1 MPGGMLS
8 PTMQRVTSFPFTPIN
23 KPPLSEELK
32 KTVSESSESVMEIED
47 GNELKE
53 VNENCQKS
61 EETSTLKVII
71 KEFARQNIKE
81 KENQPLNSNE
91 NKTVEKEEKIE
102 KTNEEEEQEQE
113 EKDEVDSPEEDFEEP
128 VSPPPSDSND
138 VILVEDEEEPANN
151 KEEATVAGT
160 GVAVAAL
167 IRQLLQN
174 SLDPVVRWEDQ
185 QRGEFR
191 VLNPGLLARRIQQAN
206 PSRPISDLRCDRGVF
221 ESVPGKQLVFRF
233 GDLDPQKSPPKAA
246 SPTNVIL
253 TPKRI
258 SPSPELPSK
267 KQPVPNSRR
276 KTYAQKISE
285 LQKPIPGQ
293 TVNVPSPML
302 KRVMPKEASLASLS
316 LRIPTQAS
324 QSSSMPSLI
333 PLTIDDMAKKEA
345 AAVAAAASSS
355 KGLHLSGGGVSDFSG
370 NVSDFVLPSFTPL
383 PLSRQLSQQEI
394 PQLDVFIPSLNPS
407 TPTEAEL
414 PLDLSNG
421 PTKRRAGDDA
431 IPEEEILKKPKME
444 PIEKETKRRSLQA
457 EACKKYRAARKA
469 GRQGSTEEEMEELW
483 TFCRAALHNPEYN
496 PKVICWESIE
506 DGEFRIVNQEEFL
519 NAFLE
524 VRGTRM
530 VRDGLKKRVK
540 ACEEAELMHSRAHT
554 RLGYRFG
561 VKASDWRPSQGELVE
576 QGRRMVPSKL
586 AWTSSRFYH
595 EFSKDTTVVKTEPL
609 IKKEEPM
616 DTNDRMTFE
625 PKKVNDAA
633 IDSSCATSSPPVP
646 LFTLTPL
653 VQLDLPRPAQQDKP
667 TEEEGVEVNGG
678 DKDMTECDE
687 FSCRLVLPRHRGYLA
702 KLRLGDG
709 ITINLDR
716 QVFAQIE
723 EGMREALKNKE
734 GKSRISTA
742 DRKIANAV
750 IRKARRKP
758 KAKGPKKPAEL
769 ETTEE
774 TLDKKE
780 EENLP
785 IPETNEPETSMP
797 VLEEETSRE
806 DSMEQRKESGSTM
819 ETAEVDMLL
828 ERDTESPPEARHRLP
843 LVVAP
848 RESTTSLRRPM
859 LPRPLLS
866 QSPNLP
872 TTAV

>member
-1 MPGGMLS
+1 
-8 PTMQRVTSFPFTPIN
+8 
-23 KPPLSEELK
+23 
-32 KTVSESSESVMEIED
+32 
-47 GNELKE
+47 
-53 VNENCQKS
+53 
-61 EETSTLKVII
+61 
-71 KEFARQNIKE
+71 
-81 KENQPLNSNE
+81 
-91 NKTVEKEEKIE
+91 
-102 KTNEEEEQEQE
+102 
-113 EKDEVDSPEEDFEEP
+113 
-128 VSPPPSDSND
+128 
-138 VILVEDEEEPANN
+138 
-151 KEEATVAGT
+151 
-160 GVAVAAL
+160 VAAL

-174 SLDPVVRWEDQ
+174 STDPVVRWEDQ
-185 QRGEFR
+185 KRGEFR

-233 GDLDPQKSPPKAA
+233 GDLEPQTPSSPPKAA

-253 TPKRI
+253 TPKLI
-258 SPSPELPSK
+258 APASELPSK
-267 KQPVPNSRR
+267 KLSVPQSRR
-276 KTYAQKISE
+276 KTYAQKISD

-293 TVNVPSPML
+293 SVNVPSPML
-302 KRVMPKEASLASLS
+302 KRVMPKEASLS
-316 LRIPTQAS
+316 LRIPAQAA
-324 QSSSMPSLI
+324 QSPSMPSLI

-345 AAVAAAASSS
+345 AAAAAASSS

-370 NVSDFVLPSFTPL
+370 AVSDFVLPTFTPL

-394 PQLDVFIPSLNPS
+394 PQLDVFIPSLNAS

-421 PTKRRAGDDA
+421 PTKRRAGEDA
-431 IPEEEILKKPKME
+431 IPEEEISKKPKME
-444 PIEKETKRRSLQA
+444 EIEKETKRRSLQA

-519 NAFLE
+519 NAFME

-540 ACEEAELMHSRAHT
+540 ACEEAEVMHSRAHT

-595 EFSKDTTVVKTEPL
+595 EFLKESTVVKPEPL

-616 DTNDRMTFE
+616 DTNDRMTFD
-625 PKKVNDAA
+625 PKKMNDAA
-633 IDSSCATSSPPVP
+633 IDSTCASPPVP

-653 VQLDLPRPAQQDKP
+653 VQLDLPRPVQQDKA
-667 TEEEGVEVNGG
+667 TEEDGAA

-723 EGMREALKNKE
+723 EGMREALKGKE
-734 GKSRISTA
+734 GRSRISTQ
-742 DRKIANAV
+742 DKKIANAV

-780 EENLP
+780 EKLP
-785 IPETNEPETSMP
+785 IPETNEPYTSMP
-797 VLEEETSRE
+797 VLEEETSKE
-806 DSMEQRKESGSTM
+806 DSVEKREEESGEM
-819 ETAEVDMLL
+819 ADVDMAL

-848 RESTTSLRRPM
+848 RESTPSLRRPM
-859 LPRPLLS
+859 PPRPLLS

>member
-23 KPPLSEELK
+23 KPPLTEELK
-32 KTVSESSESVMEIED
+32 KTVSENSDSIMDIDDST
-47 GNELKE
+47 ELKE
-53 VNENCQKS
+53 VNKNSQKS
-61 EETSTLKVII
+61 EETPTLKVII

-81 KENQPLNSNE
+81 KENQPLSNSND
-91 NKTVEKEEKIE
+91 NKIEEKEETTEKIDDEEE
-102 KTNEEEEQEQE
+102 KEDVEEEEE
-113 EKDEVDSPEEDFEEP
+113 DEEEDFEEP
-128 VSPPPSDSND
+128 VSPPPSDLND
-138 VILVEDEEEPANN
+138 VIIVEDEEPPVNMEEKEAN
-151 KEEATVAGT
+151 VAGT

-167 IRQLLQN
+167 IRQLLHN
-174 SLDPVVRWEDQ
+174 STDSVVRWEDQ

-233 GDLDPQKSPPKAA
+233 GDLEPHTSCPPKSA

-253 TPKRI
+253 TPKQI
-258 SPSPELPSK
+258 SPTPELPSK
-267 KQPVPNSRR
+267 KLPVPQSRR

-302 KRVMPKEASLASLS
+302 KRVLPKEASLS
-316 LRIPTQAS
+316 LRIPTQAPKS
-324 QSSSMPSLI
+324 PSMPSLI

-345 AAVAAAASSS
+345 AAAASAANSS

-394 PQLDVFIPSLNPS
+394 PQLDVFIPSLNDS

-421 PTKRRAGDDA
+421 PTKRRAGEDV
-431 IPEEEILKKPKME
+431 IPEEEISKKAKME
-444 PIEKETKRRSLQA
+444 PIEKETKRRSQQA

-519 NAFLE
+519 NAFME

-586 AWTSSRFYH
+586 AWTSSRFYN
-595 EFSKDTTVVKTEPL
+595 EFLKESTTVKTEPL

-653 VQLDLPRPAQQDKP
+653 VQLDLPRPAEQDKA
-667 TEEEGVEVNGG
+667 TEEDGAG

-723 EGMREALKNKE
+723 EGMREALKSKE
-734 GKSRISTA
+734 GRTRISTQ

-758 KAKGPKKPAEL
+758 RAKGPKKHAEL

-774 TLDKKE
+774 VSDKKE
-780 EENLP
+780 ETQP
-785 IPETNEPETSMP
+785 IPETNEPVSSMP
-797 VLEEETSRE
+797 VLDEETSRE
-806 DSMEQRKESGSTM
+806 DNVEKREDSGEIM
-819 ETAEVDMLL
+819 AEVDM
-828 ERDTESPPEARHRLP
+828 ERNTESPPEARHRLP
-843 LVVAP
+843 LLVAP
-848 RESTTSLRRPM
+848 REPTPSLRRPM
-859 LPRPLLS
+859 PPRPLLS

>member
-1 MPGGMLS
+1 M
-8 PTMQRVTSFPFTPIN
+8 N
-23 KPPLSEELK
+23 
-32 KTVSESSESVMEIED
+32 
-47 GNELKE
+47 
-53 VNENCQKS
+53 
-61 EETSTLKVII
+61 
-71 KEFARQNIKE
+71 
-81 KENQPLNSNE
+81 
-91 NKTVEKEEKIE
+91 
-102 KTNEEEEQEQE
+102 
-113 EKDEVDSPEEDFEEP
+113 DSQ
-128 VSPPPSDSND
+128 
-138 VILVEDEEEPANN
+138 I
-151 KEEATVAGT
+151 
-160 GVAVAAL
+160 
-167 IRQLLQN
+167 QN
-174 SLDPVVRWEDQ
+174 SIAFFYIFQDKIRLILRVV
-185 QRGEFR
+185 G
-191 VLNPGLLARRIQQAN
+191 
-206 PSRPISDLRCDRGVF
+206 DLSFICHRCDRGVF

-233 GDLDPQKSPPKAA
+233 GDLEPQTSLPKAT

-253 TPKRI
+253 TPKQI
-258 SPSPELPSK
+258 SPTPELASK
-267 KQPVPNSRR
+267 KLSIPHSRR

-293 TVNVPSPML
+293 TVDVPIL

-316 LRIPTQAS
+316 LRIPNQAAS
-324 QSSSMPSLI
+324 QSPSMPSLI

-345 AAVAAAASSS
+345 AAAAAAANSS

-370 NVSDFVLPSFTPL
+370 NASDFVLPSFTPH

-421 PTKRRAGDDA
+421 PTKRRAGEDA
-431 IPEEEILKKPKME
+431 IHEDVEISKKPKVE
-444 PIEKETKRRSLQA
+444 PIEKEAKRRSSQA
-457 EACKKYRAARKA
+457 EACKKYRAAKKA

-519 NAFLE
+519 NAFME

-561 VKASDWRPSQGELVE
+561 VKASNWRPSQGELVE

-586 AWTSSRFYH
+586 AWTSSQFYH
-595 EFSKDTTVVKTEPL
+595 EFSKETTVVKTEPL

-625 PKKVNDAA
+625 PKNVNDVA
-633 IDSSCATSSPPVP
+633 IDSTCATSSPPVP

-653 VQLDLPRPAQQDKP
+653 VQLDLPRPAAVQDKA
-667 TEEEGVEVNGG
+667 TEEDGVDVNGG

-734 GKSRISTA
+734 GKSRISTQ

-758 KAKGPKKPAEL
+758 KGKGPKKPTEL

-774 TLDKKE
+774 TSEKKEE

-785 IPETNEPETSMP
+785 IQETYEPDTSMP
-797 VLEEETSRE
+797 VLEEETSKE
-806 DSMEQRKESGSTM
+806 DSMEKREESESTREEM
-819 ETAEVDMLL
+819 AEVDMSL

-848 RESTTSLRRPM
+848 RESTPSLRRPIP
-859 LPRPLLS
+859 PRPLLS

>member
-1 MPGGMLS
+1 MG
-8 PTMQRVTSFPFTPIN
+8 
-23 KPPLSEELK
+23 
-32 KTVSESSESVMEIED
+32 
-47 GNELKE
+47 
-53 VNENCQKS
+53 
-61 EETSTLKVII
+61 
-71 KEFARQNIKE
+71 
-81 KENQPLNSNE
+81 
-91 NKTVEKEEKIE
+91 
-102 KTNEEEEQEQE
+102 
-113 EKDEVDSPEEDFEEP
+113 
-128 VSPPPSDSND
+128 
-138 VILVEDEEEPANN
+138 
-151 KEEATVAGT
+151 
-160 GVAVAAL
+160 
-167 IRQLLQN
+167 
-174 SLDPVVRWEDQ
+174 
-185 QRGEFR
+185 
-191 VLNPGLLARRIQQAN
+191 
-206 PSRPISDLRCDRGVF
+206 
-221 ESVPGKQLVFRF
+221 
-233 GDLDPQKSPPKAA
+233 
-246 SPTNVIL
+246 
-253 TPKRI
+253 
-258 SPSPELPSK
+258 
-267 KQPVPNSRR
+267 

-293 TVNVPSPML
+293 SSINVPML
-302 KRVMPKEASLASLS
+302 KRVLPKEAISL
-316 LRIPTQAS
+316 PS
-324 QSSSMPSLI
+324 QQSPSMPSLI

-345 AAVAAAASSS
+345 AAAAS

-370 NVSDFVLPSFTPL
+370 NLSDFVLPSFTPL
-383 PLSRQLSQQEI
+383 PLSSRQMSQQEI

-407 TPTEAEL
+407 TPSTEAEL
-414 PLDLSNG
+414 PLDLSSG
-421 PTKRRAGDDA
+421 PTKRRADEDE
-431 IPEEEILKKPKME
+431 ITEEENPKKPKVE
-444 PIEKETKRRSLQA
+444 LTEKETKRRSLQA

-519 NAFLE
+519 NAFME

-595 EFSKDTTVVKTEPL
+595 EFSKESTVVKAEPL

-667 TEEEGVEVNGG
+667 TEEEGVDVNGG

-723 EGMREALKNKE
+723 EGMRETLKNKE
-734 GKSRISTA
+734 GRSRISTQ

-750 IRKARRKP
+750 IRKAKRKP
-758 KAKGPKKPAEL
+758 KSKGPKKNPDL
-769 ETTEE
+769 EAVEE
-774 TLDKKE
+774 TLDK
-780 EENLP
+780 
-785 IPETNEPETSMP
+785 
-797 VLEEETSRE
+797 
-806 DSMEQRKESGSTM
+806 
-819 ETAEVDMLL
+819 A
-828 ERDTESPPEARHRLP
+828 
-843 LVVAP
+843 
-848 RESTTSLRRPM
+848 
-859 LPRPLLS
+859 
-866 QSPNLP
+866 
-872 TTAV
+872 

>member
-1 MPGGMLS
+1 MMSGSIDLHVMKQTQAFLNRDIS
-8 PTMQRVTSFPFTPIN
+8 KAIQIIQSSSATYF
-23 KPPLSEELK
+23 
-32 KTVSESSESVMEIED
+32 KTRSHQ
-47 GNELKE
+47 L
-53 VNENCQKS
+53 
-61 EETSTLKVII
+61 
-71 KEFARQNIKE
+71 A
-81 KENQPLNSNE
+81 
-91 NKTVEKEEKIE
+91 
-102 KTNEEEEQEQE
+102 
-113 EKDEVDSPEEDFEEP
+113 
-128 VSPPPSDSND
+128 
-138 VILVEDEEEPANN
+138 
-151 KEEATVAGT
+151 AG
-160 GVAVAAL
+160 
-167 IRQLLQN
+167 
-174 SLDPVVRWEDQ
+174 
-185 QRGEFR
+185 
-191 VLNPGLLARRIQQAN
+191 
-206 PSRPISDLRCDRGVF
+206 DLFFICRRCDRGVF

-233 GDLDPQKSPPKAA
+233 GDLEPHTSSPPKAA

-253 TPKRI
+253 TPKQI
-258 SPSPELPSK
+258 SPALELPSK
-267 KQPVPNSRR
+267 KLSVPQSRR

-316 LRIPTQAS
+316 LHIPAQAP
-324 QSSSMPSLI
+324 QSPSMPSLI

-345 AAVAAAASSS
+345 AAAAAASSS

-383 PLSRQLSQQEI
+383 PLSRQLSPQEI
-394 PQLDVFIPSLNPS
+394 PQLDVFIPSLNAS

-421 PTKRRAGDDA
+421 PTKRRAGEDA
-431 IPEEEILKKPKME
+431 ILEEEISKKPKME
-444 PIEKETKRRSLQA
+444 PIEKETKRRFLQA

-519 NAFLE
+519 NAFME

-586 AWTSSRFYH
+586 AWTSSQFYH
-595 EFSKDTTVVKTEPL
+595 EFLKESTVVKAEPL

-625 PKKVNDAA
+625 PKKVNDEA
-633 IDSSCATSSPPVP
+633 IDSACASPPVP

-653 VQLDLPRPAQQDKP
+653 VQLDLPRPLQQDKA
-667 TEEEGVEVNGG
+667 TEEDGAG

-723 EGMREALKNKE
+723 EGMREALKSKE
-734 GKSRISTA
+734 GRSRISTQ

-758 KAKGPKKPAEL
+758 KAKGPKKHAEL

-774 TLDKKE
+774 TLDTK
-780 EENLP
+780 LP
-785 IPETNEPETSMP
+785 IPETNEPYTSMP
-797 VLEEETSRE
+797 VLEEETSKE
-806 DSMEQRKESGSTM
+806 DSMEKREESG
-819 ETAEVDMLL
+819 ADVDMSL

-848 RESTTSLRRPM
+848 RESTPSLRRPM
-859 LPRPLLS
+859 PPRPLLS

-872 TTAV
+872 TAAV

>member
-1 MPGGMLS
+1 
-8 PTMQRVTSFPFTPIN
+8 
-23 KPPLSEELK
+23 
-32 KTVSESSESVMEIED
+32 
-47 GNELKE
+47 
-53 VNENCQKS
+53 
-61 EETSTLKVII
+61 
-71 KEFARQNIKE
+71 
-81 KENQPLNSNE
+81 
-91 NKTVEKEEKIE
+91 
-102 KTNEEEEQEQE
+102 
-113 EKDEVDSPEEDFEEP
+113 
-128 VSPPPSDSND
+128 
-138 VILVEDEEEPANN
+138 
-151 KEEATVAGT
+151 
-160 GVAVAAL
+160 
-167 IRQLLQN
+167 
-174 SLDPVVRWEDQ
+174 
-185 QRGEFR
+185 
-191 VLNPGLLARRIQQAN
+191 
-206 PSRPISDLRCDRGVF
+206 
-221 ESVPGKQLVFRF
+221 
-233 GDLDPQKSPPKAA
+233 
-246 SPTNVIL
+246 
-253 TPKRI
+253 
-258 SPSPELPSK
+258 
-267 KQPVPNSRR
+267 
-276 KTYAQKISE
+276 
-285 LQKPIPGQ
+285 
-293 TVNVPSPML
+293 
-302 KRVMPKEASLASLS
+302 MPKETSLASLS
-316 LRIPTQAS
+316 LRIPSQAS
-324 QSSSMPSLI
+324 QSPSMPSLI

-345 AAVAAAASSS
+345 AAAAAAANSS

-370 NVSDFVLPSFTPL
+370 NISDFVLPSFTPL
-383 PLSRQLSQQEI
+383 PLCRQLSQQEI

-421 PTKRRAGDDA
+421 PTKRRAGEDA
-431 IPEEEILKKPKME
+431 IPEEEISKKPKME
-444 PIEKETKRRSLQA
+444 EIEKETKRRSFQA

-496 PKVICWESIE
+496 PKMICWESIE

-524 VRGTRM
+524 VRGTRL
-530 VRDGLKKRVK
+530 VRDGLKKRGK
-540 ACEEAELMHSRAHT
+540 ACEEAEVMHSRPHT

-561 VKASDWRPSQGELVE
+561 AKASDWRPSHGELVE

-586 AWTSSRFYH
+586 TWTSSRFYD
-595 EFSKDTTVVKTEPL
+595 EFSKETRKVKAEPE
-609 IKKEEPM
+609 IKKEEPV
-616 DTNDRMTFE
+616 DTNDRMTLE
-625 PKKVNDAA
+625 AKKVDDAA
-633 IDSSCATSSPPVP
+633 IESATTSNPPTP

-653 VQLDLPRPAQQDKP
+653 VQLDLPRPTPQDKP
-667 TEEEGVEVNGG
+667 TEEDGVDVSG

-723 EGMREALKNKE
+723 EGLRETLKNKE
-734 GKSRISTA
+734 GRSRISTQ

-780 EENLP
+780 EKLP
-785 IPETNEPETSMP
+785 IPETNEPYTSMP
-797 VLEEETSRE
+797 VLEEETSKE
-806 DSMEQRKESGSTM
+806 DSTEKREEESGEM
-819 ETAEVDMLL
+819 ADVDMSL

-848 RESTTSLRRPM
+848 RESTPSLRRPM
-859 LPRPLLS
+859 PPRPLLS

>member
-1 MPGGMLS
+1 
-8 PTMQRVTSFPFTPIN
+8 
-23 KPPLSEELK
+23 
-32 KTVSESSESVMEIED
+32 
-47 GNELKE
+47 
-53 VNENCQKS
+53 
-61 EETSTLKVII
+61 
-71 KEFARQNIKE
+71 
-81 KENQPLNSNE
+81 
-91 NKTVEKEEKIE
+91 
-102 KTNEEEEQEQE
+102 
-113 EKDEVDSPEEDFEEP
+113 
-128 VSPPPSDSND
+128 
-138 VILVEDEEEPANN
+138 
-151 KEEATVAGT
+151 
-160 GVAVAAL
+160 
-167 IRQLLQN
+167 
-174 SLDPVVRWEDQ
+174 
-185 QRGEFR
+185 
-191 VLNPGLLARRIQQAN
+191 
-206 PSRPISDLRCDRGVF
+206 
-221 ESVPGKQLVFRF
+221 
-233 GDLDPQKSPPKAA
+233 
-246 SPTNVIL
+246 
-253 TPKRI
+253 
-258 SPSPELPSK
+258 
-267 KQPVPNSRR
+267 
-276 KTYAQKISE
+276 
-285 LQKPIPGQ
+285 
-293 TVNVPSPML
+293 
-302 KRVMPKEASLASLS
+302 
-316 LRIPTQAS
+316 
-324 QSSSMPSLI
+324 MPSLI

-345 AAVAAAASSS
+345 AAAASAVNSS
-355 KGLHLSGGGVSDFSG
+355 KGLHLSGGGFSDFSG
-370 NVSDFVLPSFTPL
+370 NVSNFVLPSFTPL

-394 PQLDVFIPSLNPS
+394 PQLDVFIPSLNAS

-421 PTKRRAGDDA
+421 PTKRRAGEDA
-431 IPEEEILKKPKME
+431 IPEEEISKKAKME
-444 PIEKETKRRSLQA
+444 PIEKETKRRFQQA

-519 NAFLE
+519 NAFME

-586 AWTSSRFYH
+586 AWTSSRFYN
-595 EFSKDTTVVKTEPL
+595 EFLKESTTLKTEPL

-625 PKKVNDAA
+625 AKKANDAA
-633 IDSSCATSSPPVP
+633 TDSSCASPPVP

-653 VQLDLPRPAQQDKP
+653 VQLDLPRPAEQDKA
-667 TEEEGVEVNGG
+667 TEEEGAG

-723 EGMREALKNKE
+723 EGMREALQSKE
-734 GKSRISTA
+734 GRTRISTQ

-758 KAKGPKKPAEL
+758 KAKGPKKHAEL
-769 ETTEE
+769 ETAEE
-774 TLDKKE
+774 ILDKKE
-780 EENLP
+780 ETLP
-785 IPETNEPETSMP
+785 IPEMNEAVSSSMP
-797 VLEEETSRE
+797 VLDEETERE
-806 DSMEQRKESGSTM
+806 DSGEIM
-819 ETAEVDMLL
+819 AEVDM
-828 ERDTESPPEARHRLP
+828 ERNTESPPEARHRLP
-843 LVVAP
+843 LLVAP
-848 RESTTSLRRPM
+848 RESTPSLRRPM
-859 LPRPLLS
+859 PPRPLLS

>member
-8 PTMQRVTSFPFTPIN
+8 PTMQRVSSFPFTPIN

-32 KTVSESSESVMEIED
+32 KTVSESSDSIMEIED
-47 GNELKE
+47 VTELKE
-53 VNENCQKS
+53 VNKNSQKS
-61 EETSTLKVII
+61 EETPTMKVII

-81 KENQPLNSNE
+81 KENQPLNSND
-91 NKTVEKEEKIE
+91 NKTVEKEETTE
-102 KTNEEEEQEQE
+102 KTNVEEEKEEEE
-113 EKDEVDSPEEDFEEP
+113 DEIDSIPEDIEEP

-138 VILVEDEEEPANN
+138 VILVEDEDEQVN
-151 KEEATVAGT
+151 KEQEEANGAGT

-174 SLDPVVRWEDQ
+174 STDSVVRWEDQ

-233 GDLDPQKSPPKAA
+233 GDLEPQSSSPPKAA

-253 TPKRI
+253 TPKQI
-258 SPSPELPSK
+258 SPAPELPSK
-267 KQPVPNSRR
+267 KLSVPQSRR

-302 KRVMPKEASLASLS
+302 KRVMPKESSLASLS
-316 LRIPTQAS
+316 LRIPTQAP
-324 QSSSMPSLI
+324 QSPSMPSLI

-345 AAVAAAASSS
+345 AAAAAASSS

-370 NVSDFVLPSFTPL
+370 NVSDFALPSFTPL
-383 PLSRQLSQQEI
+383 PLDRALSRQLSQQEI
-394 PQLDVFIPSLNPS
+394 PQLDVFIPSLNAS

-421 PTKRRAGDDA
+421 PTKRRAGEDV
-431 IPEEEILKKPKME
+431 IPEEEISKKPKME
-444 PIEKETKRRSLQA
+444 PIEKETKRRALQA

-519 NAFLE
+519 NAFME

-540 ACEEAELMHSRAHT
+540 ACEEAEVMHSRAHT

-595 EFSKDTTVVKTEPL
+595 EFSKESTVVKAEPL

-625 PKKVNDAA
+625 PKKANDAA
-633 IDSSCATSSPPVP
+633 IDSACASPPVP

-653 VQLDLPRPAQQDKP
+653 VQLDLPRPVQQDKP
-667 TEEEGVEVNGG
+667 TEEEGAG

-723 EGMREALKNKE
+723 EGMREALKSKE
-734 GKSRISTA
+734 GRSRISTQ

-758 KAKGPKKPAEL
+758 KAKGPKKHAEL

-774 TLDKKE
+774 TSDKKE
-780 EENLP
+780 EKQA
-785 IPETNEPETSMP
+785 IPESNEPYTSMP
-797 VLEEETSRE
+797 VLEEEPLQE
-806 DSMEQRKESGSTM
+806 DSVEKREESEEM
-819 ETAEVDMLL
+819 VEVDMSLT
-828 ERDTESPPEARHRLP
+828 RDTESPPEARHRLP
-843 LVVAP
+843 LLVAP
-848 RESTTSLRRPM
+848 RESTPSLRRPM
-859 LPRPLLS
+859 PPRPLLS

>member
-1 MPGGMLS
+1 M
-8 PTMQRVTSFPFTPIN
+8 
-23 KPPLSEELK
+23 
-32 KTVSESSESVMEIED
+32 
-47 GNELKE
+47 
-53 VNENCQKS
+53 
-61 EETSTLKVII
+61 
-71 KEFARQNIKE
+71 
-81 KENQPLNSNE
+81 
-91 NKTVEKEEKIE
+91 
-102 KTNEEEEQEQE
+102 
-113 EKDEVDSPEEDFEEP
+113 
-128 VSPPPSDSND
+128 
-138 VILVEDEEEPANN
+138 
-151 KEEATVAGT
+151 
-160 GVAVAAL
+160 
-167 IRQLLQN
+167 
-174 SLDPVVRWEDQ
+174 
-185 QRGEFR
+185 
-191 VLNPGLLARRIQQAN
+191 
-206 PSRPISDLRCDRGVF
+206 F

-233 GDLDPQKSPPKAA
+233 GDLEPQSSSPPKAA

-253 TPKRI
+253 TPKQI
-258 SPSPELPSK
+258 SPAPELPSK
-267 KQPVPNSRR
+267 KLSVPQSRR

-302 KRVMPKEASLASLS
+302 KRVMPKESSLASLS
-316 LRIPTQAS
+316 LRIPTQAP
-324 QSSSMPSLI
+324 QSPSMPSLI

-345 AAVAAAASSS
+345 AAAAAASSS

-370 NVSDFVLPSFTPL
+370 NVSDFALPSFTPL
-383 PLSRQLSQQEI
+383 PLDRALSRQLSQQEI
-394 PQLDVFIPSLNPS
+394 PQLDVFIPSLNAS

-421 PTKRRAGDDA
+421 PTKRRAVEDV
-431 IPEEEILKKPKME
+431 IPEEEISKKPKME
-444 PIEKETKRRSLQA
+444 PLEKETKRRALQA

-519 NAFLE
+519 NAFME

-540 ACEEAELMHSRAHT
+540 ACEEAEVMHSRAHT

-561 VKASDWRPSQGELVE
+561 VKASDWRPGQGELVE

-595 EFSKDTTVVKTEPL
+595 EFSKESTVVKAEPL

-633 IDSSCATSSPPVP
+633 IDSACASPPVP

-653 VQLDLPRPAQQDKP
+653 VQLDLPRPVQQDKP
-667 TEEEGVEVNGG
+667 TEEEGAG

-723 EGMREALKNKE
+723 EGMREALKGKE
-734 GKSRISTA
+734 GRSRISTQ

-758 KAKGPKKPAEL
+758 KAKGPKKHAEL

-774 TLDKKE
+774 TSDKKE
-780 EENLP
+780 EKQA
-785 IPETNEPETSMP
+785 IPESNEPYTSMP
-797 VLEEETSRE
+797 VLEEEPLQE
-806 DSMEQRKESGSTM
+806 DSVEKREESGEM
-819 ETAEVDMLL
+819 VEVDMSL
-828 ERDTESPPEARHRLP
+828 ERDTEIPPEARHRLP
-843 LVVAP
+843 LLVAP
-848 RESTTSLRRPM
+848 RESTPSLRRPM
-859 LPRPLLS
+859 PPRPLLS

>member
-1 MPGGMLS
+1 MG
-8 PTMQRVTSFPFTPIN
+8 
-23 KPPLSEELK
+23 
-32 KTVSESSESVMEIED
+32 
-47 GNELKE
+47 
-53 VNENCQKS
+53 
-61 EETSTLKVII
+61 
-71 KEFARQNIKE
+71 
-81 KENQPLNSNE
+81 
-91 NKTVEKEEKIE
+91 
-102 KTNEEEEQEQE
+102 
-113 EKDEVDSPEEDFEEP
+113 
-128 VSPPPSDSND
+128 
-138 VILVEDEEEPANN
+138 
-151 KEEATVAGT
+151 
-160 GVAVAAL
+160 
-167 IRQLLQN
+167 
-174 SLDPVVRWEDQ
+174 VRWEDQ
-185 QRGEFR
+185 ERGEFR

-206 PSRPISDLRCDRGVF
+206 PLRPISDLRCDRGVF

-233 GDLDPQKSPPKAA
+233 GDLEPQTSLPKAA
-246 SPTNVIL
+246 AGPTNVIL
-253 TPKRI
+253 TPKQI
-258 SPSPELPSK
+258 SPSTEFSSK
-267 KQPVPNSRR
+267 KLSIPHSRR
-276 KTYAQKISE
+276 KTYAQKISD

-293 TVNVPSPML
+293 TVDVPIL
-302 KRVMPKEASLASLS
+302 KRVMPKEASLTSLS
-316 LRIPTQAS
+316 LRIPSQAS
-324 QSSSMPSLI
+324 QSPSMPSLI

-345 AAVAAAASSS
+345 AAAAAAANSS

-370 NVSDFVLPSFTPL
+370 NISDFVLPSFTPL
-383 PLSRQLSQQEI
+383 PLSRQLSLQEI

-421 PTKRRAGDDA
+421 PTKRRAGEDA
-431 IPEEEILKKPKME
+431 IHEVEISKKPKVE
-444 PIEKETKRRSLQA
+444 PIENETKRRSLQA

-540 ACEEAELMHSRAHT
+540 ACEEAEVMHSRAHT

-595 EFSKDTTVVKTEPL
+595 EFLKESTVVKAEPL

-625 PKKVNDAA
+625 PKKMNDAA
-633 IDSSCATSSPPVP
+633 IDSTRASPPVP
-646 LFTLTPL
+646 LLTLTPL
-653 VQLDLPRPAQQDKP
+653 VQLDLPRPVQQDKA
-667 TEEEGVEVNGG
+667 TEEDGAA
-678 DKDMTECDE
+678 DKDVTECDE

-734 GKSRISTA
+734 GRSRISA
-742 DRKIANAV
+742 QDRKIANAV

-758 KAKGPKKPAEL
+758 KGKGPKKPAEL

-774 TLDKKE
+774 TSEKKE
-780 EENLP
+780 EEKLP
-785 IPETNEPETSMP
+785 IPEKNESNISMP
-797 VLEEETSRE
+797 VLEEETARE
-806 DSMEQRKESGSTM
+806 EES
-819 ETAEVDMLL
+819 L
-828 ERDTESPPEARHRLP
+828 ERGKAPEERAEEAVSSLEREPASPPEARHRLP

-848 RESTTSLRRPM
+848 RESTPALRRPTTT
-859 LPRPLLS
+859 PSSTPTATPQRPLVS
-866 QSPNLP
+866 QS
-872 TTAV
+872 

>member
-1 MPGGMLS
+1 
-8 PTMQRVTSFPFTPIN
+8 
-23 KPPLSEELK
+23 
-32 KTVSESSESVMEIED
+32 
-47 GNELKE
+47 
-53 VNENCQKS
+53 
-61 EETSTLKVII
+61 
-71 KEFARQNIKE
+71 
-81 KENQPLNSNE
+81 
-91 NKTVEKEEKIE
+91 
-102 KTNEEEEQEQE
+102 
-113 EKDEVDSPEEDFEEP
+113 
-128 VSPPPSDSND
+128 
-138 VILVEDEEEPANN
+138 
-151 KEEATVAGT
+151 
-160 GVAVAAL
+160 
-167 IRQLLQN
+167 
-174 SLDPVVRWEDQ
+174 
-185 QRGEFR
+185 
-191 VLNPGLLARRIQQAN
+191 
-206 PSRPISDLRCDRGVF
+206 
-221 ESVPGKQLVFRF
+221 
-233 GDLDPQKSPPKAA
+233 
-246 SPTNVIL
+246 
-253 TPKRI
+253 
-258 SPSPELPSK
+258 
-267 KQPVPNSRR
+267 
-276 KTYAQKISE
+276 
-285 LQKPIPGQ
+285 
-293 TVNVPSPML
+293 
-302 KRVMPKEASLASLS
+302 MPKETSLASLS
-316 LRIPTQAS
+316 LRIPSQAS
-324 QSSSMPSLI
+324 QSPSMPSLI

-345 AAVAAAASSS
+345 AAAAAAANSS

-370 NVSDFVLPSFTPL
+370 NISDFVLPSFTPL
-383 PLSRQLSQQEI
+383 PLCRQLSQQEI

-421 PTKRRAGDDA
+421 PTKRRAGEDA
-431 IPEEEILKKPKME
+431 IHEVEISKKPKVE
-444 PIEKETKRRSLQA
+444 PIENETKRRSLQA

-586 AWTSSRFYH
+586 AWTSSQFYH
-595 EFSKDTTVVKTEPL
+595 EFSKETTVVKTEPL

-616 DTNDRMTFE
+616 DTNDRMTFQ
-625 PKKVNDAA
+625 PKNVNDVA
-633 IDSSCATSSPPVP
+633 IDSPRTTSSPPVP

-653 VQLDLPRPAQQDKP
+653 VQLDLPQPAVQDKA
-667 TEEEGVEVNGG
+667 TEEDGG

-702 KLRLGDG
+702 KLRLGYG

-734 GKSRISTA
+734 GRSRISTQ

-758 KAKGPKKPAEL
+758 KAKGPKKHAEL

-774 TLDKKE
+774 TSDKKE

-785 IPETNEPETSMP
+785 IQDTYEPDTSMP

-806 DSMEQRKESGSTM
+806 VSVEK
-819 ETAEVDMLL
+819 
-828 ERDTESPPEARHRLP
+828 
-843 LVVAP
+843 
-848 RESTTSLRRPM
+848 
-859 LPRPLLS
+859 
-866 QSPNLP
+866 
-872 TTAV
+872 

>member
-23 KPPLSEELK
+23 KPPLTEELK
-32 KTVSESSESVMEIED
+32 KTVSENSDSIMDIDDST
-47 GNELKE
+47 ELKE
-53 VNENCQKS
+53 VNKNSQKS
-61 EETSTLKVII
+61 EETPTLKVII

-81 KENQPLNSNE
+81 KENQPLSNSND
-91 NKTVEKEEKIE
+91 NKIVEKEETTKKIDDEEE
-102 KTNEEEEQEQE
+102 KEDVEEEEE
-113 EKDEVDSPEEDFEEP
+113 DEEEDFEEP
-128 VSPPPSDSND
+128 VSPPPSDLND
-138 VILVEDEEEPANN
+138 VIIVEDEEEPVNMEEKEAN
-151 KEEATVAGT
+151 VAGT

-167 IRQLLQN
+167 IRQLLHN
-174 SLDPVVRWEDQ
+174 STDSVVRWEDQ

-233 GDLDPQKSPPKAA
+233 GDLEPHTSCPPKSA

-253 TPKRI
+253 TPKQI
-258 SPSPELPSK
+258 SPTPELPSK
-267 KQPVPNSRR
+267 KLPVPQSRR

-302 KRVMPKEASLASLS
+302 KRVLPKEASLS
-316 LRIPTQAS
+316 LRIPTQAPKS
-324 QSSSMPSLI
+324 PSMPSLI

-345 AAVAAAASSS
+345 AAAASAANSS

-394 PQLDVFIPSLNPS
+394 PQLDVFIPSLNDS

-421 PTKRRAGDDA
+421 PTKRRAGEDA
-431 IPEEEILKKPKME
+431 IPEEEISKKAKME
-444 PIEKETKRRSLQA
+444 PIEKETKRRSQQA

-519 NAFLE
+519 NAFME

-586 AWTSSRFYH
+586 AWTSSRFYN
-595 EFSKDTTVVKTEPL
+595 EFLKESTTVKTEPL

-653 VQLDLPRPAQQDKP
+653 VQLDLPRPAEQDKA
-667 TEEEGVEVNGG
+667 TEEDGAG

-723 EGMREALKNKE
+723 EGMREALKSKE
-734 GKSRISTA
+734 GRTRISTQ

-758 KAKGPKKPAEL
+758 RAKGPKKHAEL

-774 TLDKKE
+774 VSDKKE
-780 EENLP
+780 ETQP
-785 IPETNEPETSMP
+785 IPETNEPVSSMP
-797 VLEEETSRE
+797 VLDEETSRE
-806 DSMEQRKESGSTM
+806 DNVEKREDSGEIM
-819 ETAEVDMLL
+819 AEVDM
-828 ERDTESPPEARHRLP
+828 ERNTESPPEARHRLP
-843 LVVAP
+843 LLVAP
-848 RESTTSLRRPM
+848 REPTPSLRRPM
-859 LPRPLLS
+859 PPRPLLS